1 MSGIDFSYLSNK
13 VLHDPAFVEGLAENP
28 EEVLNGIGLNP
39 TREILDAL
47 KNLNTKSIVRVAQEF
62 SSNLSVIP
70 FGA

>member
-28 EEVLNGIGLNP
+28 EEVLNGIGLKP

-47 KNLNTKSIVRVAQEF
+47 KNLNTKSIVRVAEEF

-70 FGA
+70 FGT

>member
-28 EEVLNGIGLNP
+28 EEVLNEIGLNP
-39 TREILDAL
+39 TREILDAI

>member
-70 FGA
+70 FGT

>member
-28 EEVLNGIGLNP
+28 EEVLNGIGLKP

>member
-1 MSGIDFSYLSNK
+1 MSGINFSYLSDK

>member
-28 EEVLNGIGLNP
+28 EEVLSEIGLNP

-47 KNLNTKSIVRVAQEF
+47 KNLNTKSIVRVAEEF

-70 FGA
+70 FGT

>member
-28 EEVLNGIGLNP
+28 EEVLNEIGLNP

-62 SSNLSVIP
+62 SSNLSVIR
-70 FGA
+70 FDT

>member
-47 KNLNTKSIVRVAQEF
+47 KNLNTKSIVRVAEEF
-62 SSNLSVIP
+62 SSNLLVIP
-70 FGA
+70 FGG